1 MGNYNVFLIKK
12 LHRATSVLY
21 INEILG
27 NCGGLRNGL
36 MFVHS
41 DKFLLLV
48 KGMKVEAVFQSLSED
63 Q

>member
-27 NCGGLRNGL
+27 GCGGQTVRSV
-36 MFVHS
+36 FV
-41 DKFLLLV
+41 
-48 KGMKVEAVFQSLSED
+48 
-63 Q
+63 